1 MRLAWQPCCVR
12 EAGVREGAKMEPA
25 SDSNLSVPI
34 KGTERALQL
43 LLFPISP
50 ERKRI
55 EEIKE
60 VLPPPWRGV
69 SEKEWNDWRW
79 QLRHRITTFEQM
91 KEIIDLTPEE
101 IEGIKQSRGR
111 LALAVTPYFASQ
123 MDPINPNCPIRR
135 QAIPRIEECHLS
147 KNDMVDP
154 CGEDKDSPVP
164 GLIHRYPDRVLL
176 LVTDQC
182 AVYCRY
188 CTRRRLVGSNERSI
202 TQGNFEEVLK
212 YLKSHRKVRDV
223 LLSGGDPLLL
233 ENERLEEILSRL
245 RALPHIELL
254 RIGTRAPVTLP
265 QRITGGLVR
274 MLKRYHPL
282 MISIHFTHPKEITD
296 AVKRACNELADGGI
310 PLGSQTVL
318 LKGINDKPYIMK
330 KLVQE
335 LLKIRVRPYYIYQC
349 DLATGTEHFRTSV
362 ATGIQIIEK
371 LRGHTTGYAVPT
383 YVVDAPG
390 GGGKIPVEP
399 DYVMSR
405 GKGKIVLRNYEGKVF
420 EYPEPNILEFKKAK
434 LTGEEKVI
442 SKKVTA

>member
-1 MRLAWQPCCVR
+1 M
-12 EAGVREGAKMEPA
+12 REGAKMEPA
-25 SDSNLSVPI
+25 SDSNLSVPL

-43 LLFPISP
+43 LLFPVSS

-55 EEIKE
+55 EETKE
-60 VLPPPWRGV
+60 VLPSPWREV

-79 QLRHRITTFEQM
+79 QLRHRITTLEQL

-101 IEGIKQSRGR
+101 IEGIKHSKGR
-111 LALAVTPYFASQ
+111 LALAVTPYFSSL
-123 MDPINPNCPIRR
+123 MDSANPNCPIRR
-135 QAIPRIEECHLS
+135 QAVPRIEECHLS

-164 GLIHRYPDRVLL
+164 GLVHRYPDRVLL

-245 RALPHIELL
+245 RAFPHIELL
-254 RIGTRAPVTLP
+254 RIGTRVPVTLP

-296 AVKRACNELADGGI
+296 AVKKACNELADAGI

-349 DLATGTEHFRTSV
+349 DLAMGTEHFRTSV

-371 LRGHTTGYAVPT
+371 LRGHTTGYAIPT

-405 GKGKIVLRNYEGKVF
+405 GKGKVVLRNYEGKVF
-420 EYPEPNILEFKKAK
+420 EYPEPNVLEFKKARSN
-434 LTGEEKVI
+434 GEEKVI